1 MKNIRIMAALA
12 CAAALLAAATAH
24 AGVVVVAHPAVPGDT
39 IGAGELQNIF
49 LGKTGAWSDGAAVRP
64 AVLKDGPA
72 AEEFLKSYVK
82 KSPSQFGTFWKKAV
96 FSGTGTPPDEFGSDA
111 ELVQFVAAT
120 PGAVGFV
127 AEGTDTGGTKVL
139 AVQ

>member
-1 MKNIRIMAALA
+1 MKSNKTIVVLALA
-12 CAAALLAAATAH
+12 AVLLAAGAAR
-24 AGVVVVAHPAVPGDT
+24 AGVVVVAHPGVPADAV
-39 IGAGELQNIF
+39 GAGELQDMV
-49 LGKTGAWSDGAAVRP
+49 LGKTGAWSDGTAVKP
-64 AVLKDGPA
+64 AVLSGGPA
-72 AEEFLKSYVK
+72 AEEFLKTYVK

-111 ELVQFVAAT
+111 DLVAFVAAT

-127 AEGTDTGGTKVL
+127 AEGTDTGGVKVL